1 MAPRPASW
9 RWLGR
14 FWLGLLLVFAIGGT
28 TLYILGPLPH
38 PAASRV
44 PVPAPLTAA
53 AVAPPV
59 WDGHI
64 KGPDPTLLEASAAFP
79 LTFLP
84 RIAAD
89 GRLPRLAYRRPT
101 PPAGIRPRIAL
112 VVAGFGLS
120 AADSRAAIDALP
132 GAVTLAFSAYTPN
145 SEALAEAA
153 RARGHELLASLPMES
168 DGYPWNDAGPRSL
181 LTGAPTAANREN
193 LEWAMGRLRG
203 YVGLTGASDGLRGEQ
218 FAAQASSFSLVF
230 DELARRGLL
239 YVDPRPDAP
248 PPRIAGRS
256 VDLVVDDPATRAE
269 IEAKLLALERTARE
283 HGSALGL
290 AGPLRPVTVE
300 HIVAWAR
307 DIEARGF
314 ELVPVSALVMKA
326 K

>member
-1 MAPRPASW
+1 M
-9 RWLGR
+9 G
-14 FWLGLLLVFAIGGT
+14 
-28 TLYILGPLPH
+28 
-38 PAASRV
+38 
-44 PVPAPLTAA
+44 
-53 AVAPPV
+53 
-59 WDGHI
+59 
-64 KGPDPTLLEASAAFP
+64 
-79 LTFLP
+79 
-84 RIAAD
+84 
-89 GRLPRLAYRRPT
+89 
-101 PPAGIRPRIAL
+101 
-112 VVAGFGLS
+112 
-120 AADSRAAIDALP
+120 
-132 GAVTLAFSAYTPN
+132 
-145 SEALAEAA
+145 
-153 RARGHELLASLPMES
+153 
-168 DGYPWNDAGPRSL
+168 
-181 LTGAPTAANREN
+181 
-193 LEWAMGRLRG
+193 MGRLRG

-218 FAAQASSFSLVF
+218 FAAQASSFSLVL

>member
-1 MAPRPASW
+1 MAPRLASW

-14 FWLGLLLVFAIGGT
+14 FWLGLLSLFAVGGT
-28 TLYILGPLPH
+28 TLYVLGPMPH
-38 PAASRV
+38 AAALRV
-44 PVPAPLTAA
+44 PVPAALPAA
-53 AVAPPV
+53 AAIPQV

-64 KGPDPTLLEASAAFP
+64 KEPDPTLLEASAVFP

-84 RIAAD
+84 RIAMD
-89 GRLPRLAYRRPT
+89 GRLPRLVYRRPT
-101 PPAGIRPRIAL
+101 PPAGTRPRIAL
-112 VVAGFGLS
+112 VVAEFGLS

-193 LEWAMGRLRG
+193 LEWAMGHLQG

-218 FAAQASSFSLVF
+218 FAAQASSFGLVL

-248 PPRIAGRS
+248 RARIAGRS

-269 IEAKLLALERTARE
+269 IEAKLLMLERTARE

-290 AGPLRPVTVE
+290 AGPLRPVTIE
-300 HIVAWAR
+300 RIVAWAR

-314 ELVPVSALVMKA
+314 ELVPVSALVAKA